1 LDTLPQF
8 LPSPLASLAQ
18 RQQVMYEAILGNK
31 ELIVALSTRMQQEF
45 AAVQA
50 KLADL
55 DSDVDKALESA
66 TTVNDNLR
74 TQVTDLASLRDS
86 LTAQLGADSVEI
98 ARLNAVIDG
107 LTTAQAAQEADVVSA
122 LGSLAGQ
129 VDAIDSAVP
138 GGPATP

>member
-1 LDTLPQF
+1 LNTLPQF
-8 LPSPLASLAQ
+8 SPSPFFSLAQ

-55 DSDVDKALESA
+55 DNDVA